1 MRIPF
6 SYWWNKVKEDGSF
19 AQNYAVVLSGTGL
32 NIGIQVFVTP
42 ILTRLYTPEAYG
54 VYSLFLVVSTN
65 LALIAS
71 LRLPQAIMLPK
82 AESEFRALIRIGV
95 VASAAL
101 SFFYFVVLFFLKDQ
115 FLSFFN
121 ADKLIPYYYLIPVM
135 TFLVCMN
142 QYFGSW
148 QYRNN
153 LFKKSVAVDTS
164 ISIGVRGFNLA
175 YGFLSKGTLL
185 GLVFG
190 DMLGKVFGLILSW
203 KLILKERI
211 KGLYD
216 GVSKNDL
223 LQAFKT
229 YRVYPFVNLPGVW
242 LEMFSGQLPVLFLS
256 FVFGLPTVGML
267 SLAVGI
273 MDIPKRLFAYSA
285 TSAFYKKAVDV
296 YESSKNGL
304 GALVTK
310 TLYFLLAFTVIPYSV
325 IMVFGKELFA
335 VVLGGNWAASGS
347 IARYLA
353 MYYVIELLC
362 VSLGSIFYVLRK
374 EKVLFR
380 FQVGFL
386 FVRLMV
392 LMVSYILGFSV
403 DATILALSI
412 ANVVL
417 FSTQLWVVFD
427 FSKLNGYKYNGIV
440 WGAIIISVAFMFGLR
455 FLMHEFGL
463 M

>member
-310 TLYFLLAFTVIPYSV
+310 TLYFLLAFIVIPYSV

>member
-135 TFLVCMN
+135 TFLVSMN

-310 TLYFLLAFTVIPYSV
+310 TLYFLLAFIVIPYSV

>member
-256 FVFGLPTVGML
+256 FVFGLPTV
-267 SLAVGI
+267 
-273 MDIPKRLFAYSA
+273 
-285 TSAFYKKAVDV
+285 
-296 YESSKNGL
+296 
-304 GALVTK
+304 
-310 TLYFLLAFTVIPYSV
+310 
-325 IMVFGKELFA
+325 
-335 VVLGGNWAASGS
+335 
-347 IARYLA
+347 
-353 MYYVIELLC
+353 
-362 VSLGSIFYVLRK
+362 
-374 EKVLFR
+374 
-380 FQVGFL
+380 
-386 FVRLMV
+386 
-392 LMVSYILGFSV
+392 
-403 DATILALSI
+403 
-412 ANVVL
+412 
-417 FSTQLWVVFD
+417 
-427 FSKLNGYKYNGIV
+427 
-440 WGAIIISVAFMFGLR
+440 
-455 FLMHEFGL
+455 
-463 M
+463 